1 MEYILIEDSVENLT
15 SKSYASYQAYVY
27 CYKGECDFVYNDR
40 KFTMSENTC
49 AIFLN
54 NKRLK
59 KVTVSGNCE
68 AKVLYL
74 DETFVKQSG
83 PSNPYVVQAM
93 LALFENPLMKLDE
106 AEQDLC
112 LALFRNFRKRL
123 EDTSHHFHQDILR
136 ISAEMFMLDMLDFHA
151 RTNGA
156 SDMTASTST
165 LMARFIQMLEN
176 KEYRENREVAYYAE
190 KLCVVPKYLSE
201 ISNKVSGYSA
211 SYWINK
217 YASQDIHNVLKSNKY
232 TVAEVAKMFNFTSS
246 SYFNRYVKRSLGM
259 YPSEIRD
266 M

>member
-1 MEYILIEDSVENLT
+1 MEHIIIEDSVENLT
-15 SKSYASYQAYVY
+15 SKAFAKHQAYVY
-27 CYKGECDFVYNDR
+27 CYKGECSFVYNDK
-40 KFTMSENTC
+40 KFTMTANTC

-54 NKRLK
+54 NKNIK
-59 KVTVSGNCE
+59 KVSTSADCDI
-68 AKVLYL
+68 KVLYM
-74 DETFVKQSG
+74 DELFVKKSE
-83 PSNPYVVQAM
+83 PTNPYAVQAS
-93 LALFENPLMKLDE
+93 LALFENPLMKLNED
-106 AEQDLC
+106 EQDLC
-112 LALFRNFRKRL
+112 LALFKNFRKRL
-123 EDTSHHFHQDILR
+123 EGTSHHFYQDILR
-136 ISAEMFMLDMLDFHA
+136 TSAEMFMLDMLDFHA
-151 RTNGA
+151 RINEA
-156 SDMTASTST
+156 SGMTASTSS
-165 LMARFIQMLEN
+165 LMAKFIQMLEN

-217 YASQDIHNVLKSNKY
+217 YTSQDIHEVLKSNKH